1 MPDNA
6 SWLGCRLVAFKFRT
20 MRIKKHA
27 ILLTVSLCFCAVA
40 HAQILRPASWSYS
53 VSDDEVKIGCEIEL
67 IFKVEVEDT
76 WHLYS
81 SNQDYDIGP
90 LPTEI
95 YFEPHESYKIVGDLI
110 PVGKLIAEY
119 DTLWEETV
127 RYFKHEAEFRQK
139 VKILMENPVIKGNYT
154 YQVCTT
160 VDGRCVPGDED
171 FVFTGIA
178 VMHKSQPK
186 GKDRDAKSGSK
197 GSAYM
202 NLPEKRLE
210 TNNCE

>member
-1 MPDNA
+1 MF
-6 SWLGCRLVAFKFRT
+6 LVVF
-20 MRIKKHA
+20 
-27 ILLTVSLCFCAVA
+27 LCCYVAV
-40 HAQILRPASWSYS
+40 HAQMLRPASWSYS

-67 IFKVEVEDT
+67 IFKVKMEDT

-81 SNQDYDIGP
+81 SYQDYDIGP

-95 YFEPHESYKIVGDLI
+95 HFEPHESYQIIGELT

-139 VKILMENPVIKGNYT
+139 VKILTDNPVIQGNYT

-171 FVFTGIA
+171 FTITGI
-178 VMHKSQPK
+178 VVRQKSRRK
-186 GKDRDAKSGSK
+186 EKNRDAKSGAEK
-197 GSAYM
+197 GSAY
-202 NLPEKRLE
+202 LEIPEKKTGWANGE
-210 TNNCE
+210 